1 MPPVLPSSVA
11 SLQRRDIWLDVLRFG
26 AIFLVLGSHLRDI
39 PADCGS
45 AMARFALLWKRG
57 GWVGVDLFFVL
68 SGYLVSSLLLAEIQ
82 KTGKASISRFLIRR
96 GFKIYPSFYLALAF
110 TLAWRLASTDDSLSR
125 GRLVGELF
133 FLQNYVGMYWQHHW
147 SLAVEEHFYLL
158 LALGVC
164 ITQQIRSRYVITLK
178 EFRWLPWAWAAS
190 VLSCLVLRMRV
201 GLELPFDVHTHLIP
215 THLRIDSLMTGTLLS
230 WLMHQRFPMFRPRQ
244 QTRLFLLLSGV
255 ALFIPP
261 FVWDFTQFWWV
272 LPFGASLHAVG
283 ASMLILAGF
292 SGQSSGSAT
301 MKCMAWIGARS
312 YNIYLWHMP
321 WLFWLNPMLCRHL
334 GIQDNWALCT
344 ALYLAGSV
352 ILGTLMT
359 TAVER
364 PFLRIRDSIFPSRAT
379 PLPATT

>member
-1 MPPVLPSSVA
+1 
-11 SLQRRDIWLDVLRFG
+11 
-26 AIFLVLGSHLRDI
+26 
-39 PADCGS
+39 
-45 AMARFALLWKRG
+45 
-57 GWVGVDLFFVL
+57 
-68 SGYLVSSLLLAEIQ
+68 
-82 KTGKASISRFLIRR
+82 
-96 GFKIYPSFYLALAF
+96 
-110 TLAWRLASTDDSLSR
+110 
-125 GRLVGELF
+125 
-133 FLQNYVGMYWQHHW
+133 
-147 SLAVEEHFYLL
+147 
-158 LALGVC
+158 
-164 ITQQIRSRYVITLK
+164 
-178 EFRWLPWAWAAS
+178 
-190 VLSCLVLRMRV
+190 MRV